1 MSKKNFYIIIVIL
14 IIVLITITSLLLI
27 KTNEQNNKPKE
38 MQTTSNSE
46 QNLYSNEKMDN
57 DENEDYTFEIG
68 SYFYELPVDEE
79 MIYLVGYTFNE
90 DGTVIGMIGGE
101 SGVLEGKYSILS
113 NKKIKCTFS
122 TYSNDS
128 VAIFNKKLDIEG
140 EIILN
145 MIDTYTLECKE
156 WTKKPILDE
165 EDFSFGENQTFNKF
179 NDEQ

>member
-14 IIVLITITSLLLI
+14 IIVFITITSLILT

-79 MIYLVGYTFNE
+79 TIYFVGYTFNE
-90 DGTVIGMIGGE
+90 DGTVVGMLCG
-101 SGVLEGKYSILS
+101 
-113 NKKIKCTFS
+113 
-122 TYSNDS
+122 
-128 VAIFNKKLDIEG
+128 
-140 EIILN
+140 
-145 MIDTYTLECKE
+145 
-156 WTKKPILDE
+156 
-165 EDFSFGENQTFNKF
+165 
-179 NDEQ
+179 